1 MNTDAPSCLI
11 QMPPPCG
18 VRSCH
23 RLGGK
28 LKSAP
33 RMNENPPSSR
43 EKTHVL
49 HQIGIG
55 VTAETDRVLEIRC
68 EQQNLPAHDAY
79 DPPCQ
84 S

>member
-1 MNTDAPSCLI
+1 MTTDAPSCLV
-11 QMPPPCG
+11 QMPPQCRD
-18 VRSCH
+18 RSCPQTW
-23 RLGGK
+23 RKVEIRTQIEGK
-28 LKSAP
+28 
-33 RMNENPPSSR
+33 PPIPR

-55 VTAETDRVLEIRC
+55 VAAETDRVLEIRC
-68 EQQNLPAHDAY
+68 EQQSLLAHDAY

>member
-1 MNTDAPSCLI
+1 MIDATSMQRQILPQTWRKVEI
-11 QMPPPCG
+11 RPQNEGTPPI
-18 VRSCH
+18 
-23 RLGGK
+23 
-28 LKSAP
+28 
-33 RMNENPPSSR
+33 SR

-55 VTAETDRVLEIRC
+55 VAAETDRVLEMRC